1 MKTFVWDS
9 NFTTGLDT
17 VDAQHHRLVDLINQ
31 LGTSLI
37 AGGQTDDA
45 LEAVFGELAAYA
57 QYHFTEEEGLMAAQA
72 VDPRHQEMH
81 RRHHAQF
88 IDQVSSMWAARHT
101 VANPAEVLH
110 GFLAAW
116 LGYHILG
123 EDQDMA
129 RQIVRIRAGETPAA
143 AFDHAQLAVDHG
155 TAALLGALGNLYHVL
170 SEQNRDL
177 AAANLHL
184 EERVAERTRELAHK
198 VDELQTTR
206 DELLQ
211 SEKMAS
217 LGRMVAGFAHEVN
230 TPVGVAVG
238 AASHIAEALAA
249 IRELLGVEEVS
260 EEKLLAQLQT
270 IEQDCDLTLSNL
282 RRAARLV
289 QSFKRTS
296 VDQTSESRRDYRM
309 AELIDDVI
317 HSLHAVFKRT
327 AIRFEV
333 DCPADL
339 ELYGPPGAVEQIL
352 TNLMMNSYQ
361 HAYEDGSRGGLIRI
375 DVGVAANGWVR
386 LTFSDDGAGM
396 WPAVMARVFEPFFT
410 TRRDKGGSGLGMYI
424 AYNLATQTLGGAI
437 SCHSEPGRGTRFDLY
452 FPQRVGDAAA
462 APQEDAP
469 R

>member
-9 NFTTGLDT
+9 NFTTGLET
-17 VDAQHHRLVDLINQ
+17 VDAQHHHLVELINR
-31 LGTSLI
+31 LGASLI
-37 AGGQTDDA
+37 AGDQDEAA
-45 LEAVFGELAAYA
+45 LDAVFGDLAAYA
-57 QYHFTEEEGLMAAQA
+57 RYHFAEEEGLMSALA
-72 VDPRHQEMH
+72 VDARHQESH

-88 IDQVSSMWAARHT
+88 IDQVSSMWTARHT

-129 RQIVRIRAGETPAA
+129 RQIARIRAGETPAA
-143 AFDHAQLAVDHG
+143 AFDHARLAVDHG
-155 TAALLGALGNLYHVL
+155 TAALLAALGNLYHVL
-170 SEQNRDL
+170 AEQNRDL

-184 EERVAERTRELAHK
+184 EERVAERTRELARK
-198 VDELQTTR
+198 VDELQTMR

-238 AASHIAEALAA
+238 AASHIEEALAA
-249 IRELLGVEEVS
+249 IRTLLAAEEVS
-260 EEKLLAQLQT
+260 EEQLLAQLQT
-270 IEQDCDLTLSNL
+270 IEQACGLTMSNL

-296 VDQTSESRRDYRM
+296 VDQASESSRDYRM

-317 HSLHAVFKRT
+317 HGLHAVFKRT

-352 TNLMMNSYQ
+352 TNLAMNSYQ
-361 HAYEDGSRGGLIRI
+361 HGYDDGSRGGVIRI
-375 DVGVAANGWVR
+375 AVSVAADGWVR
-386 LTFSDDGAGM
+386 LSYADDGRGM
-396 WPAVMARVFEPFFT
+396 APDVAARVFEPFFT
-410 TRRDKGGSGLGMYI
+410 TRRAKGGSGLGLYI

-437 SCHSEPGRGTRFDLY
+437 SCHSEAGRGARFDLD
-452 FPQRVGDAAA
+452 FPLRVGDGPAAA
-462 APQEDAP
+462 CEDAEP
-469 R
+469 